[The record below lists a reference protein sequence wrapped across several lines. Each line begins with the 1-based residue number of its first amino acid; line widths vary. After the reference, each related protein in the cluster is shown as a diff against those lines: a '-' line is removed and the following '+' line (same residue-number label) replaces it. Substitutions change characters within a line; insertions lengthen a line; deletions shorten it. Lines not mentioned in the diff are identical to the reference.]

1 MNITAE
7 MSAIEKIALLKQEQ
21 STTTDFE
28 QKMFLMDQIL
38 KLEREV
44 GLIKGPDSSEFQCFG
59 CGS

>member
-1 MNITAE
+1 MNITEDMNA
-7 MSAIEKIALLKQEQ
+7 MDRIAQLKQEQ
-21 STTTDFE
+21 SNTTDFE

-44 GLIKGPDSSEFQCFG
+44 GLIKGPDSSNFECYG

>member
-1 MNITAE
+1 MNITQE
-7 MSAIEKIALLKQEQ
+7 MTAMERIAQLKLEQ
-21 STTTDFE
+21 SQASDFE

-44 GLIKGPDSSEFQCFG
+44 GLIKGPDSSQFECHG

>member
-1 MNITAE
+1 MNITQE
-7 MSAIEKIALLKQEQ
+7 MTAMERIAQLKLEQ
-21 STTTDFE
+21 SQASDFE

-44 GLIKGPDSSEFQCFG
+44 GLIKGPDSSQFECFG

>member
-1 MNITAE
+1 MNITQE
-7 MSAIEKIALLKQEQ
+7 MNAMERIAQLKLEQ
-21 STTTDFE
+21 SQTSDFE

-44 GLIKGPDSSEFQCFG
+44 GLIKGPDSSNFECFG

>member
-38 KLEREV
+38 KLEREI

>member
-1 MNITAE
+1 MNA
-7 MSAIEKIALLKQEQ
+7 MEKIAALKQEQ
-21 STTTDFE
+21 ATTTDFE

-44 GLIKGPDSSEFQCFG
+44 GLIKGPDSSNFECFG

>member
-1 MNITAE
+1 MNITQE
-7 MSAIEKIALLKQEQ
+7 MTAMERIAQLKLEQ
-21 STTTDFE
+21 SQVSDFE

-44 GLIKGPDSSEFQCFG
+44 GLIKGPDSSQFECFG

>member
-7 MSAIEKIALLKQEQ
+7 MSAMEKIALLKQEQ
-21 STTTDFE
+21 ATATDFE

-44 GLIKGPDSSEFQCFG
+44 GLIKGPDSSNFECFG

>member
-1 MNITAE
+1 MNITQE
-7 MSAIEKIALLKQEQ
+7 MTAMERIAQLKLEQ
-21 STTTDFE
+21 SQASDFE

-44 GLIKGPDSSEFQCFG
+44 GLIKGPDSSNFECFG

>member
-1 MNITAE
+1 MNITQE
-7 MSAIEKIALLKQEQ
+7 MNAMERIAQLKLEQ
-21 STTTDFE
+21 SQASDFE

-44 GLIKGPDSSEFQCFG
+44 GLIKGPDSSNFECFG

>member
-1 MNITAE
+1 MNITQE
-7 MSAIEKIALLKQEQ
+7 MNAMERIAQLKLEQ
-21 STTTDFE
+21 SQVSDFE

-44 GLIKGPDSSEFQCFG
+44 GLIKGPDSSNFECFG

>member
-1 MNITAE
+1 MNITQE
-7 MSAIEKIALLKQEQ
+7 MTAMERIAQLKLEQ
-21 STTTDFE
+21 SQATDFD

-44 GLIKGPDSSEFQCFG
+44 GLIKGPDSSNFECFG

>member
-1 MNITAE
+1 MNITQE
-7 MSAIEKIALLKQEQ
+7 MTAMERIAQLKLEQ
-21 STTTDFE
+21 SQATDFE

-44 GLIKGPDSSEFQCFG
+44 GLIKGPDSSQFECFG